1 MKWTKEL
8 NWFNSSIAESSFISP
23 PETFVNNHHRGIDY
37 VRRIFVPHLKG
48 GDASVDSEII
58 YQQNSRLE
66 KFKDSKILILG
77 AGPTAS
83 EVDWN
88 EDDYDFVFSTNH
100 FFMNDRIKNINIS
113 LANIGDEVRFSNKEL
128 HEYLERHDTIL
139 CFENSGRDPKEL
151 RQFKQ
156 KYEDRVFWAHTRYH
170 SKIGAIPR
178 LISIAALLGASE
190 IHIAGMDGMIPSHL
204 QDKHFHS
211 FQAQK
216 VQSGTLESGKEQE
229 TLRKYSEQFLA
240 LWDYLLHDIGKDIRF
255 KNLGHGHPCNIST
268 QVLTGVL
275 GEEYQR
281 YLLDRSS

>member
-100 FFMNDRIKNINIS
+100 FFMND
-113 LANIGDEVRFSNKEL
+113 
-128 HEYLERHDTIL
+128 
-139 CFENSGRDPKEL
+139 
-151 RQFKQ
+151 
-156 KYEDRVFWAHTRYH
+156 
-170 SKIGAIPR
+170 
-178 LISIAALLGASE
+178 SIFL
-190 IHIAGMDGMIPSHL
+190 
-204 QDKHFHS
+204 
-211 FQAQK
+211 
-216 VQSGTLESGKEQE
+216 
-229 TLRKYSEQFLA
+229 FLA
-240 LWDYLLHDIGKDIRF
+240 FIIIITLLNCKF
-255 KNLGHGHPCNIST
+255 LEC
-268 QVLTGVL
+268 
-275 GEEYQR
+275 
-281 YLLDRSS
+281 